1 MQGTTRPWPAGSRLV
16 GILGVALALC
26 LPQAA
31 AAAERPQVGALLAPG
46 QGYALA
52 NGSTQVKTL
61 QRRLRVLGEGPGPID
76 GLFGPRTEAA
86 VRRLQ
91 LRSGIAVDGLVGP
104 QTRAALRRSTRRPL
118 VRGAGYGQPGGSRQV
133 RQVQRRLRA
142 LGHDPGPIDGLF
154 GPRTEAAV
162 ARLQAD
168 RALAVDGIVGPSTRA
183 VLGPLGEGGERRAER
198 RIDGDQASKVERRGS
213 RTDTRRASAAAKVER
228 NRRTAARAKAN
239 PAPADEGKLPI
250 APVLLGVGLFLL
262 AIAMLGMRIAPPWR
276 LRPEPSVIPLGRGL
290 DLEGESGDPEI
301 GRFSGTAY
309 AVELPDVEDA
319 EERATGSRFLL
330 LDRKREHPFW
340 VGYSEVSTPLPPA
353 LQAHP
358 EPWENQASLKAGA
371 TVLGYVTVPR
381 DPPERHTELYAQLS
395 RIEELCKRRRLHLS
409 AVVRDVE
416 TRNQPSLE
424 RPGLAYALEQLAAE
438 QADALVV
445 CGLERLGNGRAE
457 LDDLL
462 GRLSRSGAAILALQP
477 DLDARPSRV
486 ARRLAVI
493 GSSKRR
499 SATSRPRV
507 AEPDLPAVRSRIVSM
522 RDRGRT
528 LQAIA
533 DTLNDERIPP
543 PRGAPKWRPASV
555 RATLAH
561 TRASSPR
568 NVIEMS
574 LPPGLAKA
582 EPERGGREGGRNQT

>member
-1 MQGTTRPWPAGSRLV
+1 M
-16 GILGVALALC
+16 
-26 LPQAA
+26 
-31 AAAERPQVGALLAPG
+31 
-46 QGYALA
+46 
-52 NGSTQVKTL
+52 
-61 QRRLRVLGEGPGPID
+61 
-76 GLFGPRTEAA
+76 
-86 VRRLQ
+86 
-91 LRSGIAVDGLVGP
+91 
-104 QTRAALRRSTRRPL
+104 
-118 VRGAGYGQPGGSRQV
+118 
-133 RQVQRRLRA
+133 QVQRRLRA

-154 GPRTEAAV
+154 GPLTEAAV
-162 ARLQAD
+162 ARLQSD
-168 RALAVDGIVGPSTRA
+168 RALVVDGIVGPNTRA

-198 RIDGDQASKVERRGS
+198 SNERDQASQVERRGS
-213 RTDTRRASAAAKVER
+213 RKDTRRASAAPKVER
-228 NRRTAARAKAN
+228 NRRAAARAKAS
-239 PAPADEGKLPI
+239 PRPADEGKLPVV
-250 APVLLGVGLFLL
+250 PVVLGAGLLLL
-262 AIAMLGMRIAPPWR
+262 AISMLGIRRIAPPWR
-276 LRPEPSVIPLGRGL
+276 LRPVPSVIPLGRGL
-290 DLEGESGDPEI
+290 ELEGESGDPEI

-340 VGYSEVSTPLPPA
+340 VGYSEVSTALPPA

-381 DPPERHTELYAQLS
+381 DPPKRHTELYAQIS

-416 TRNQPSLE
+416 AWKQPSLE
-424 RPGLAYALEQLAAE
+424 RPGIRYALDQLAAG
-438 QADALVV
+438 QADAVVV
-445 CGLERLGNGRAE
+445 CGLERLGNGQAE

-477 DLDARPSRV
+477 DLDAAPSRV

-499 SATSRPRV
+499 SASSRPRV
-507 AEPDLPAVRSRIVSM
+507 AEPDLPALRSRIVSM

-533 DTLNDERIPP
+533 DTLNEERVPP

-561 TRASSPR
+561 TRGRSPR
-568 NVIEMS
+568 NVIEMTP
-574 LPPGLAKA
+574 PPGLARA
-582 EPERGGREGGRNQT
+582 EPEQGGREGGRNPT

>member
-1 MQGTTRPWPAGSRLV
+1 LV

-31 AAAERPQVGALLAPG
+31 GAAERPQVGALLAPG
-46 QGYALA
+46 EGYALV
-52 NGSTQVKTL
+52 NGSPQVKAL
-61 QRRLRVLGEGPGPID
+61 QRRLRVLGETPGPID

-104 QTRAALRRSTRRPL
+104 QTRTALRRSTRRPL
-118 VRGAGYGQPGGSRQV
+118 VRGSGYGQPGGSRQV
-133 RQVQRRLRA
+133 KQVQRRLRA
-142 LGHDPGPIDGLF
+142 LGYDPGPIDGLF

-162 ARLQAD
+162 ARLQSD
-168 RALAVDGIVGPSTRA
+168 RALAVDGIVGPNTRA
-183 VLGPLGEGGERRAER
+183 VLGPLGEGGERRAGRSIE
-198 RIDGDQASKVERRGS
+198 GDQASRVERRGS
-213 RTDTRRASAAAKVER
+213 RTDPRRASAAPKVER
-228 NRRTAARAKAN
+228 NRRTAGRVRST
-239 PAPADEGKLPI
+239 PAPADERKLPFV
-250 APVLLGVGLFLL
+250 PVLLGVGLSLL
-262 AIAMLGMRIAPPWR
+262 AIAMLGMKIALSWR
-276 LRPEPSVIPLGRGL
+276 LRPAPSVIPLGRGL
-290 DLEGESGDPEI
+290 DLEGASADPEI

-309 AVELPDVEDA
+309 AVELPEVEDA

-416 TRNQPSLE
+416 SGKQPSLE
-424 RPGLAYALEQLAAE
+424 RPGLRYALKQLEAE
-438 QADALVV
+438 EADGLVV
-445 CGLERLGNGRAE
+445 CGLERLGHGRAE

-462 GRLSRSGAAILALQP
+462 GRLSRSGAAVLALQP
-477 DLDARPSRV
+477 DRDAPPSRV

-493 GSSKRR
+493 GSSRRR
-499 SATSRPRV
+499 SATSRPRM
-507 AEPDLPAVRSRIVSM
+507 AEPDLAALRSRIVSM

-533 DTLNDERIPP
+533 DTLNEEKVPP
-543 PRGAPKWRPASV
+543 PRGAPKWRPANV
-555 RATLAH
+555 RATLTQ
-561 TRASSPR
+561 TRGSSPR

-574 LPPGLAKA
+574 PPPGLAGA
-582 EPERGGREGGRNQT
+582 EPKRGGREGGRTQT

>member
-52 NGSTQVKTL
+52 NGSTQVKAL

-76 GLFGPRTEAA
+76 GIFGPRTEAA

-104 QTRAALRRSTRRPL
+104 ETRAALRRSARRPL
-118 VRGAGYGQPGGSRQV
+118 LRGAGYTLPGGSRQV

-142 LGHDPGPIDGLF
+142 LGYDPGPIDGLF
-154 GPRTEAAV
+154 GPLTEAAV
-162 ARLQAD
+162 VRLQTD
-168 RALAVDGIVGPSTRA
+168 RALAVDGIVGSRTHA
-183 VLGPLGEGGERRAER
+183 ALGRLGEGEERRAER
-198 RIDGDQASKVERRGS
+198 SGKGDQASQVERRGS
-213 RTDTRRASAAAKVER
+213 RTEPRRASAAPKVER
-228 NRRTAARAKAN
+228 NRRTAASAKASPS
-239 PAPADEGKLPI
+239 PAGEGKLPLV
-250 APVLLGVGLFLL
+250 PVLLGAALL
-262 AIAMLGMRIAPPWR
+262 LVAIAMLGARLALPWR
-276 LRPEPSVIPLGRGL
+276 LRSEPSVIPLGRGL
-290 DLEGESGDPEI
+290 ELEGESLDPEI
-301 GRFSGTAY
+301 GRFTGRAY
-309 AVELPDVEDA
+309 AVELPDVDDA

-330 LDRKREHPFW
+330 LDRRRKHPFW
-340 VGYSEVSTPLPPA
+340 VDYSEVNTPLPPA

-358 EPWENQASLKAGA
+358 QPWEHQASLKPGA

-381 DPPERHTELYAQLS
+381 DPPERHTQLYAQLS
-395 RIEELCKRRRLHLS
+395 RIEALCKRRRLNLS

-416 TRNQPSLE
+416 SRAKPSPE
-424 RPGLAYALEQLAAE
+424 RPGLAYALEQLAAD

-457 LDDLL
+457 IDDLL
-462 GRLSRSGAAILALQP
+462 GKLSRSGAAILALQP
-477 DLDARPSRV
+477 EPGIQPGQV
-486 ARRLAVI
+486 ASRLAMI

-499 SATSRPRV
+499 SGRVRQRV
-507 AEPDLPAVRSRIVSM
+507 AEPDLPALRSRILSM

-533 DTLNDERIPP
+533 DTLNDERVPP

-561 TRASSPR
+561 ARGSSPR

-574 LPPGLAKA
+574 PPPGLATA
-582 EPERGGREGGRNQT
+582 EPERGGRKGGRSPT